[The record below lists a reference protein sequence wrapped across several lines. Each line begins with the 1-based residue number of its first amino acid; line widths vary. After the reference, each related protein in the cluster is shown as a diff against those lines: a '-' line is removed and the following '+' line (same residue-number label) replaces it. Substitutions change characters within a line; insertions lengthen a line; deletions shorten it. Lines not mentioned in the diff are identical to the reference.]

1 MGEGAV
7 SYKCPCCGAPL
18 SFLPGHDKVSC
29 EYCSNEFDVKTVE
42 DLYAKQ
48 ERLAAK
54 AAEAKEAGGWKTEEA
69 GSEWSNE
76 ESAEMKAFTCE
87 SCGAE
92 IVADGNTMATECC
105 YCGNPTMLPNRFSG
119 MLKPDYVIPFKK
131 TKAEAVAA
139 LKEFYKGKKLLPD
152 VFTANNRME
161 SIQGLYVPFWLFDSE
176 VDGGAE
182 FKAYRSLVYDE
193 GDDTVTETSYYDCQR
208 GGTAQFAK
216 IPVDGSTK
224 MDDTYMESIEPYDYS
239 EMQPF
244 TTAFLPGY
252 LAEKYDV
259 TAEDS
264 IQRAD
269 ERVDGSMLELLSET
283 LENYDGQEL
292 TNSYITKVNGQVKY
306 ALAPVWILTTKYEGT
321 CYTFMMNGQ
330 TGKFVGKLPIDQ
342 GKLKKYRM
350 MSFVGGFVVVG
361 ALLFGILG

>member
-1 MGEGAV
+1 MSDGAV

-29 EYCSNEFDVKTVE
+29 EYCGNEFEVKTVE
-42 DLYAKQ
+42 ELYTKK
-48 ERLAAK
+48 ESLAAK
-54 AAEAKEAGGWKTEEA
+54 AEAAKASGGWKTDEA
-69 GSEWSNE
+69 GSEWGEQETSDFK
-76 ESAEMKAFTCE
+76 SFTCE

-92 IVADGNTMATECC
+92 IVADGNTIATECC

-131 TKAEAVAA
+131 TKEEAVAA

-161 SIQGLYVPFWLFDSE
+161 SIQGLYVPFWLFDSK
-176 VDGGAE
+176 VDGAAE
-182 FKAYRSLVYDE
+182 FKTHRSLVYDE
-193 GDDTVTETSYYDCQR
+193 GDETVTETSYYDCQR
-208 GGTAQFAK
+208 SGVAEFAK

-239 EMQPF
+239 EIQPF
-244 TTAFLPGY
+244 TTAYLPGY

-264 IQRAD
+264 IERAD
-269 ERVDGSMLELLSET
+269 ERVDNSMLELLSET
-283 LENYDGQEL
+283 LENYEGQEL
-292 TNSYITKVNGQVKY
+292 TNSYVNKLDGKVKY

-321 CYTFMMNGQ
+321 NYTFMMNGQ
-330 TGKFVGKLPIDQ
+330 TGKFVGQLPVDK
-342 GKLKKYRM
+342 GKLQKYRF
-350 MSFVGGFVVVG
+350 MSFVGVSAVVLAV
-361 ALLFGILG
+361 LYGILG